1 MTPTTLTVARHGREW
16 SISAG
21 REILVLA
28 RTRKAALALAASS
41 AEILRGSG
49 SPTEVTVAAEPRSF
63 QPE

>member
-1 MTPTTLTVARHGREW
+1 MHPTTLTVARHGREW

-28 RTRKAALALAASS
+28 RTKKAALALAQSS

-49 SPTEVTVAAEPRSF
+49 SETEVTLANEPRSF
-63 QPE
+63 LPE